1 MSEKEKKEHDKEKKP
16 KGPKPEG
23 KGHGEKGGGEKKA
36 RKPKGPALAEEVADE
51 GPQQPV
57 PPARLYERYKS
68 EIAPALGEKI
78 GQKNRLAVPRL
89 EKIVISMGVGRFAV
103 EGGEGKAK
111 MQQAEKE
118 LSVIAGQKPVRTK
131 AKKSV
136 ANFKV
141 REGMETGLKVTLRG
155 QRMYEFLDRMITL
168 AIPRVKDFR
177 GLDPNGFDKA
187 GNYNFGFTE
196 QTVFPEVNAAEVT
209 FQQGMNITMVTTAKN
224 PDQGRDHSKISLH
237 CSPTACRSNPGPPSF
252 ASSDSRKT
260 VRIIPTRTACLFIR
274 CNFTSILNRV
284 KLFKLRDWFSS
295 SMKPTT
301 GCVRSSPTAA
311 HCPRKIRNPGGSAT
325 RPANGTETRCS
336 SKLSVS
342 ATWAGW
348 MKKVRL

>member
-1 MSEKEKKEHDKEKKP
+1 MSEKEKHEHDKEKKP

-36 RKPKGPALAEEVADE
+36 RKPKGPAPAEEMADE
-51 GPQQPV
+51 GPQQPA
-57 PPARLYERYKS
+57 PPARLYERYKA

-224 PDQGRDHSKISLH
+224 PDQGREL
-237 CSPTACRSNPGPPSF
+237 
-252 ASSDSRKT
+252 
-260 VRIIPTRTACLFIR
+260 
-274 CNFTSILNRV
+274 
-284 KLFKLRDWFSS
+284 LRHFGMPFREHTKQD
-295 SMKPTT
+295 
-301 GCVRSSPTAA
+301 R
-311 HCPRKIRNPGGSAT
+311 
-325 RPANGTETRCS
+325 
-336 SKLSVS
+336 
-342 ATWAGW
+342 
-348 MKKVRL
+348 